1 MFWKKKQD
9 LIANVDEAK
18 CRNCRYCVQIC
29 RHNALTCTVV
39 QGKMT
44 TFVNRPERCSGCA
57 KCAKN
62 CPEQAI
68 EMIERYC

>member
-1 MFWKKKQD
+1 MFRKKRD
-9 LIANVDEAK
+9 LIAHVDENK
-18 CRNCRYCVQIC
+18 CRNCRYCVWIC
-29 RHNALTCTVV
+29 RHKALMCAVV

-44 TFVNRPERCSGCA
+44 TFVNSPDRCTGCG